1 MVNVGGAEI
10 NVDEFI
16 KWHHKEFATQ
26 VNNQNKNN
34 LLKMG
39 NLRTEQTT
47 GYIAL
52 GMTFGTLGVFI
63 MFVMMLVMLR
73 IEKNTRK

>member
-1 MVNVGGAEI
+1 
-10 NVDEFI
+10 
-16 KWHHKEFATQ
+16 
-26 VNNQNKNN
+26 
-34 LLKMG
+34 MG
-39 NLRTEQTT
+39 NLKTEQTT

-52 GMTFGTLGVFI
+52 GMMFGTLGVFI

>member
-1 MVNVGGAEI
+1 
-10 NVDEFI
+10 
-16 KWHHKEFATQ
+16 
-26 VNNQNKNN
+26 
-34 LLKMG
+34 MG
-39 NLRTEQTT
+39 NLKTEQTT

-52 GMTFGTLGVFI
+52 GMAFGALGIFI